1 MDVWM
6 LAVGVITVAVLL
18 LNTDLFLTKPQ
29 PASLDTLA
37 NAELRTTT
45 GGDAEEKSFKAFTLW
60 EKTGAVIMAVRRPG

>member
-6 LAVGVITVAVLL
+6 LVVGVITVAVLL

-45 GGDAEEKSFKAFTLW
+45 GEEKSFKAFTLW